1 MCVAVDGMEGGEVYM
16 CVGVCVHIIICG
28 NMCVHALLIVC
39 VCVHCG

>member
-1 MCVAVDGMEGGEVYM
+1 M

-39 VCVHCG
+39 VCVCIAVDGLEGMEV